1 MTEKLY
7 ASIQSNNK
15 FHTDIYGN
23 NHECNIHIFNENLHC
38 FYIRHQLRLTYS
50 HKSDNTCHVCYNTFY
65 DRKLSTS
72 MCETS
77 QVLLAGVPGG
87 FSRVSLASAHIKY

>member
-38 FYIRHQLRLTYS
+38 FYIRHLPI
-50 HKSDNTCHVCYNTFY
+50 KVIIHVMCVHNTFY

-87 FSRVSLASAHIKY
+87 FSRGSLVSSHIKY

>member
-1 MTEKLY
+1 M
-7 ASIQSNNK
+7 SVN
-15 FHTDIYGN
+15 
-23 NHECNIHIFNENLHC
+23 CNIHIFNENLHC
-38 FYIRHQLRLTYS
+38 FYIRHQF
-50 HKSDNTCHVCYNTFY
+50 HIPIKVIIHVMCVHNTFY

-87 FSRVSLASAHIKY
+87 FSRGSLVSAHIKY